1 MLHLATALLLALAPL
16 QPIRAAQSGA
26 DGARVA
32 SGSDAATAPALT
44 AELLVGHPGLFGGRY
59 DAVRSD
65 WLAALAADPRSP
77 LAQQAVASLLD
88 LEGLCPEPIPL
99 ATLRELRDAVV
110 DGRARDLLAQLE
122 QDAVWRT
129 TFSKSPA
136 RLRPRTDLDE
146 VSDWFVVGPL
156 GPLDRYEPLWGPQP
170 NDGPART
177 WRTAYP
183 TDFGTEVEWKHVAAR
198 EGTLDPDGHVHP
210 SVGGELYLAAW
221 FECELESATIE
232 LYANFPVQV
241 YWNGELAL
249 EDLHGGLTEGDD
261 LHTFGVDFAPGPNA
275 LVLRCDNGY
284 AGMVR
289 ARVLALDGTLAA
301 GEVRSVAS
309 IDAVPAAYPDARPHA
324 TPPQRIASVGPDGAD
339 GFEQAL
345 AILEHRHDGTL
356 DEALTVA
363 EPVETG
369 AVGAWLYQRYF
380 ALANCVHLPDEV
392 QRRRQMELERR
403 MDELDLAVPELAQNR
418 AFRLLEEDRPGEALE
433 IARELTERHPDV
445 PRFATLE
452 FEALSALDPTGTL
465 ELLAVRERLA
475 RHEDADT
482 LGRLAS
488 RSYARNDRP
497 AALALHERAARLDGR
512 SSAGHANS
520 VLGLLSS
527 GGRSDLERAL
537 EWIATWRAA
546 DPDARWLDD
555 EEASVRRSLGDTA
568 FYEQHLR
575 SRIADFPFDA
585 GLQAALGDHLLEQG
599 REAEARDAYLAALD
613 LDPSDTALRQTVGE
627 LGVPDPAEDFFRAF
641 AVDREAVLAHARD
654 EVTDAST
661 SLALDGRMVFVRPD
675 GSFHVRDH
683 TITTAHDRTGTE
695 MLHESPVA
703 DEPHVAQVLDVDGG
717 TYEPIVV
724 EGSWVMPSLDPGD
737 AVELV
742 FDNHVSGTLGVAPQ
756 LGRWMFESFEQPYLL
771 SRLVVYLPDGTPG
784 RFELH
789 AFEGTH
795 ETKRW
800 ETPAGPGTVHVFET
814 RDMLR
819 LPEEPARPA
828 NSNLMQW
835 LEYGEDIELAH
846 LTEERRRNLS
856 FTTSL
861 AADVELELRAL
872 AQRVAADRPARERAR
887 ALYDAVADHVLE
899 FAGDGDTTDVWTMR
913 RGRPLGLLAAL
924 FELAGVE
931 FEWAVPHPQ
940 LPDDLAPVSFD
951 PFVSRDDFG
960 EPLIRLA
967 PASEG
972 VEPTWLLVPEGGRGL
987 PFGRLPQVM
996 AGGRVVVLGADGP
1009 RFESLPAPST
1019 DALDETELAIQL
1031 ADDKSATVTGSV
1043 VLRDLQ
1049 GPALR
1054 EALSQAEPEQ
1064 REQWLRQFVAQ
1075 KVGGI
1080 DLESFEF
1087 VNLDVR
1093 GADLELRFAGTVQ
1106 RFVRGTRKSPYLK
1119 DPVPGWS
1126 LARSLGSSD
1135 RVWPLNLLV
1144 DQSQRVRITIRAS
1157 DGYALP
1163 TEPESA
1169 VLDRPGLLYSVRR
1182 APAADGALVIER
1194 DVALRGLRVAAN
1206 DVGTFLAELGAVEEL
1221 LDAKVELTPAGD

>member
-1 MLHLATALLLALAPL
+1 MLHLATALVLALAPL
-16 QPIRAAQSGA
+16 PRVLPAQPGA
-26 DGARVA
+26 DSARLA
-32 SGSDAATAPALT
+32 TDAPTATAPTLT
-44 AELLVGHPGLFGGRY
+44 AELLVGHPGLFDGRY
-59 DAVRSD
+59 DAVRAD
-65 WLAALAADPRSP
+65 WLAALAADPTSP
-77 LAQQAVASLLD
+77 LARQTVASLLD
-88 LEGLCPEPIPL
+88 VEGLCAAPIPL

-110 DGRARDLLAQLE
+110 DGRARDLLAQME
-122 QDAVWRT
+122 EDAVWRT

-136 RLRPRTDLDE
+136 QLRPRTDLDE
-146 VSDWFVVGPL
+146 ITDWFVIGPI

-170 NDGPART
+170 KSGPARE
-177 WRTAYP
+177 WRTAYA
-183 TDFGTEVEWKHVAAR
+183 TDFGTEVHWKHVAAR

-210 SVGGELYLAAW
+210 AVGGELYLAAW

-289 ARVLALDGTLAA
+289 ARVLALGGTLAS
-301 GEVRSVAS
+301 GEVVSSAS
-309 IDAVPAAYPDARPHA
+309 LDAVPAAYPDARPHA
-324 TPPQRIASVGPDGAD
+324 TPPQRIASVGPDGAG

-345 AILEHRHDGTL
+345 AILEHRHDGTV

-363 EPVETG
+363 EPVE
-369 AVGAWLYQRYF
+369 AAAIGAWLYQRYF

-403 MDELDLAVPELAQNR
+403 MDDLDLDVPELAQNR
-418 AFRLLEEDRPGEALE
+418 AFRLLEEDRPEEALE
-433 IARELTERHPDV
+433 IARELTSRHPDV

-465 ELLAVRERLA
+465 ELLAVRERLE

-482 LGRLAS
+482 LGRLAG

-512 SSAGHANS
+512 RSAGHASS

-555 EEASVRRSLGDTA
+555 EEARVRRSLGDTA

-585 GLQAALGDHLLEQG
+585 GLHGALGDHLLEQG
-599 REAEARDAYLAALD
+599 RDAQARDAYLAALD
-613 LDPSDTALRQTVGE
+613 LDQSDTALRQTLGE

-641 AVDREAVLAHARD
+641 AVDRDAVLAHARD

-695 MLHESPVA
+695 MLHESPVVG
-703 DEPHVAQVLDVDGG
+703 EPHVAQVLDVDGG
-717 TYEPIVV
+717 TFEPIVV
-724 EGSWVMPSLDPGD
+724 DGSWVMPSLDPGD

-742 FDNHVSGTLGVAPQ
+742 FDNHVSGTPGVAPQ
-756 LGRWMFESFEQPYLL
+756 LGSWMFESFEQPFLL
-771 SRLVVYLPDGTPG
+771 SRLVVFLPDGTPG

-789 AFEGTH
+789 EFDGTH
-795 ETKRW
+795 EMQRW
-800 ETPAGPGTVHVFET
+800 ETPSGPGTVHVFET
-814 RDMLR
+814 RDRVR
-819 LPEEPARPA
+819 LPEEPARPT
-828 NSNLMQW
+828 NLNLLGW
-835 LEYGEDIELAH
+835 LQYGEDLDLAH
-846 LTEERRRNLS
+846 LAEEQRRDLS
-856 FTTSL
+856 WSTSL

-872 AQRVAADRPARERAR
+872 ARRVAVDRPQQERAR
-887 ALYDAVADHVLE
+887 ALYDAITEHVLE
-899 FAGDGDTTDVWTMR
+899 FSGDGDTTDVWTMR

-924 FELAGVE
+924 YELAGVE
-931 FEWAVPHPQ
+931 FEWAVPHPL
-940 LPDDLAPVSFD
+940 LPEELAPVSFD

-967 PASEG
+967 PTSEG
-972 VEPTWLLVPEGGRGL
+972 AEPTWLLVPEGGRGL
-987 PFGRLPQVM
+987 PFGRLRQVL
-996 AGGRVVVLGADGP
+996 AGGRVVVLGATGP
-1009 RFESLPAPST
+1009 RFESLPAPT
-1019 DALDETELAIQL
+1019 PEALDETELVIHL
-1031 ADDKSATVTGSV
+1031 ADDKSASV
-1043 VLRDLQ
+1043 SGTMVLRDFQ

-1054 EALSQAEPEQ
+1054 EALAQAEPQQ

-1106 RFVRGTRKSPYLK
+1106 RFVRGTRKSPYLE

-1126 LARSLGSSD
+1126 LGRALGSSD
-1135 RVWPLNLLV
+1135 RVWPLELLV
-1144 DQSQRVRITIRAS
+1144 DQSQRVRLTIHPS
-1157 DGYALP
+1157 EGYALP
-1163 TEPESA
+1163 TQPEAA
-1169 VLDRPGLLYSVRR
+1169 VLDRPGLFFSVRR
-1182 APAADGALVIER
+1182 SLTPDGSLVIER

-1206 DVGTFLAELGAVEEL
+1206 DVGAFLAELTRVEEL
-1221 LDAKVELTPAGD
+1221 LDAKVELTAAGD